1 MSRAIRRFQALPW
14 IDRWIL
20 IQAAA
25 ALPLVTFTLM
35 TVGAR
40 RCYLA
45 LERLAPINGDCLL
58 TGTSD
63 RHRASQTGWLVR
75 VASTHGLVR
84 GNCLAQ
90 SLTLWWLLRRQGIS
104 TELRI
109 GVRKQQG
116 RIEAHAWTEYQSQI
130 LNDDEDIA
138 KQFSPF
144 GGVGGVFEHRSADT
158 P

>member
-1 MSRAIRRFQALPW
+1 M
-14 IDRWIL
+14 
-20 IQAAA
+20 
-25 ALPLVTFTLM
+25 
-35 TVGAR
+35 
-40 RCYLA
+40 
-45 LERLAPINGDCLL
+45 L